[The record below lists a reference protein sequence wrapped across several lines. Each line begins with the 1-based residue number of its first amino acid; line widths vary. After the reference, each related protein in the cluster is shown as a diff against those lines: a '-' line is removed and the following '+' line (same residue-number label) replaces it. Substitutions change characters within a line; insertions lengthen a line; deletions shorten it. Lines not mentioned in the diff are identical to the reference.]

1 MNCEQA
7 NRLELAGYLILLG
20 HQPVK
25 TRGNTLWYHSPL
37 HTDRTPSF
45 KVDRSKNTW
54 YDFGL
59 GRGGTL
65 VDFVCALNACNISQA
80 LQKIE
85 SGEGRYLSSFPPQ
98 KSTSEPEEN
107 RIKIVRVSDRI
118 TDMVLV
124 RYLHQ
129 RNIPKAIA
137 EKFCQQVTYQSGEK
151 LYLAIGFKNNAG
163 GYELRSPNI
172 KGSSSPK
179 FISWLNNSA
188 DSVSVFEG
196 FFDFLTYQSIHRNQ
210 PQEPSNFLVLN
221 SLSFFT
227 RSLLLMEKHERIH
240 CYLDNDPAGRKCL
253 EQALS
258 RTKKLSDESGLYR
271 GYKDLNEWSVSFGQQ
286 RKMDHSQQLKL

>member
-7 NRLELAGYLILLG
+7 NRLDLGGYLTLLG

-25 TRGNTLWYHSPL
+25 TRGNALWYHSPL
-37 HTDRTPSF
+37 HEDKTPSF
-45 KVDRSKNTW
+45 KVDRSKNTL

-59 GRGGTL
+59 GKGGTL
-65 VDFVCALNACNISQA
+65 VDFVCALDGCDISRA

-85 SGEGRYLSSFPPQ
+85 SGEGQHLFSFPPQ

-107 RIKIVRVSDRI
+107 RIKIARVSEGI
-118 TDMVLV
+118 TDMVLA

-129 RNIPKAIA
+129 RNIPKTIA
-137 EKFCQQVTYQSGEK
+137 EKFCQQITYQSGEK
-151 LYLAIGFKNNAG
+151 LYCAIGFKNNAG
-163 GYELRSPNI
+163 GYELRSPNF

-210 PQEPSNFLVLN
+210 PHEPTNFLVLN

-227 RSLLLMEKHERIH
+227 RSLLLMEKHERMH
-240 CYLDNDPAGRKCL
+240 FYLDNDPAGKKCL

-258 RTKKLSDESGLYR
+258 RTKKVSDESGLYR
-271 GYKDLNEWSVSFGQQ
+271 GYKDLNEWSVSFGKQ
-286 RKMDHSQQLKL
+286 RKMDHSQQLKR

>member
-7 NRLELAGYLILLG
+7 NRLELAGYLTLLG

-25 TRGNTLWYHSPL
+25 IRGNDSWYHSPL
-37 HTDRTPSF
+37 HEDKTPSF
-45 KVDRSKNTW
+45 KVNRSKNTW

-59 GRGGTL
+59 GKGGRL
-65 VDFVCALNACNISQA
+65 VDFVCALDACDISRA

-85 SGEGRYLSSFPPQ
+85 SGEWQPLSSFPPQ
-98 KSTSEPEEN
+98 KNASKPEEN
-107 RIKIVRVSDRI
+107 RIKIMRASDRI

-137 EKFCQQVTYQSGEK
+137 ERFCQEITYQSGEK
-151 LYLAIGFKNNAG
+151 LYSAIGFKNNAG
-163 GYELRSPNI
+163 GYELRSPNF

-179 FISWLNNSA
+179 FISWLNNCA

-196 FFDFLTYQSIHRNQ
+196 FFDFLTYQSIHQ
-210 PQEPSNFLVLN
+210 HQLPKPTNFLVLN

-227 RSLLLMEKHERIH
+227 RSLLLMEKHEQMH
-240 CYLDNDPAGRKCL
+240 FYLDNDPAGRKCL

-258 RTKKLSDESGLYR
+258 RTKKVSDESGLYS
-271 GYKDLNEWSVSFGQQ
+271 GYKDLNEWSVSLDKQ
-286 RKMDHSQQLKL
+286 RKMDHSQRLKL